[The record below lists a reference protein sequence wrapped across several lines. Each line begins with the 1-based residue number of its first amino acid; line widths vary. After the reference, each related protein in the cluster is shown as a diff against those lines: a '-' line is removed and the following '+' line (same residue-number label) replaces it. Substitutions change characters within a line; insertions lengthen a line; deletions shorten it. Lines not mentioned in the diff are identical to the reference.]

1 MGVWHGAGWNF
12 VLLGIMH
19 GAAVATF
26 SIWMRLKIKLPNALG
41 CFLTFN
47 FINLSLIPVR
57 VKDIGETIRVM
68 KSMFGLNGVPLSPLY
83 SAQGAAETSMILSSL
98 TAAVLIAVVQ
108 VTRNSTELAKAFRP
122 NMWYLLL
129 TIVLFLIPVFNITR
143 NVKQF
148 IYFRF

>member
-1 MGVWHGAGWNF
+1 
-12 VLLGIMH
+12 
-19 GAAVATF
+19 
-26 SIWMRLKIKLPNALG
+26 
-41 CFLTFN
+41 
-47 FINLSLIPVR
+47 